1 MKRKEVRNIR
11 NRALNKEDKR
21 GGEKMQLKRAKIL
34 LSVVI
39 VAGLLFTS
47 ALA

>member
-21 GGEKMQLKRAKIL
+21 GERRCN
-34 LSVVI
+34 
-39 VAGLLFTS
+39 
-47 ALA
+47 